1 MATPTQAPRQAL
13 VPRWLVVAVIVMGV
27 LLVVGVYIVGSEV
40 SRRLSAPKPA
50 PAPSVT
56 AAQPFTQKIELP
68 AGAQVISMT
77 VAGDRLIVQVESPA
91 GVASAY
97 VVDPRTGAL
106 LGTIDFPSGA
116 PR

>member
-1 MATPTQAPRQAL
+1 MATPTQAPQRAL
-13 VPRWLVVAVIVMGV
+13 VPRWLVVAVIVMSL
-27 LLVVGVYIVGSEV
+27 LLVVGIFVVGSEI
-40 SRRLSAPKPA
+40 SRRLSAPK

-77 VAGDRLIVQVESPA
+77 AIGDRLIVQVESQTGLA
-91 GVASAY
+91 TAY
-97 VVDPRTGAL
+97 VVDPRTGSL
-106 LGTIDFPSGA
+106 LGTIEFPSGA

>member
-1 MATPTQAPRQAL
+1 LATPTQAPRPAL
-13 VPRWLVVAVIVMGV
+13 VPRWLVVAVIVMGL
-27 LLVVGVYIVGSEV
+27 LLVVGIYFVGSEI
-40 SRRLSAPKPA
+40 SRRLSAPK

-77 VAGDRLIVQVESPA
+77 TVGDRLVVQVENQA
-91 GVASAY
+91 GLTSAY
-97 VVDPRTGAL
+97 IVDPRTGAL

>member
-1 MATPTQAPRQAL
+1 MATPTPAPARAL
-13 VPRWLVVAVIVMGV
+13 VPRWLVVAVIVMGL
-27 LLVVGVYIVGSEV
+27 LLVVGTYIVGSEI
-40 SRRLSAPKPA
+40 SKRLSTPK

-68 AGAQVISMT
+68 PGAQVISMT
-77 VAGDRLIVQVESPA
+77 VAGDRLIVQVESQA

-97 VVDPRTGAL
+97 IVDPRTGAL

>member
-1 MATPTQAPRQAL
+1 MATPTQAPQRAL
-13 VPRWLVVAVIVMGV
+13 VPRWLVVAVIVMGL
-27 LLVVGVYIVGSEV
+27 LLVVGTYIVGSEI
-40 SRRLSAPKPA
+40 SRRLSTPK

-68 AGAQVISMT
+68 AGSQVISMNP
-77 VAGDRLIVQVESPA
+77 VGDRLVVQVENQA
-91 GVASAY
+91 GLTSAY
-97 VVDPRTGAL
+97 IVDPRTGTL

>member
-1 MATPTQAPRQAL
+1 LATPTPAPARAL

-27 LLVVGVYIVGSEV
+27 LLVVGVYIVGSEI
-40 SRRLSAPKPA
+40 SRRLSTPK

-68 AGAQVISMT
+68 PGAQVISMT
-77 VAGDRLIVQVESPA
+77 VAGDRLIVQVETPA

-97 VVDPRTGAL
+97 IVDPRTGTL

>member
-1 MATPTQAPRQAL
+1 MATPTQAL
-13 VPRWLVVAVIVMGV
+13 IPRWLMVAVIVMGL
-27 LLVVGVYIVGSEV
+27 LLVVGTYFVGSEI
-40 SRRLSAPKPA
+40 SRRLSAAK

-77 VAGDRLIVQVESPA
+77 TVGDRLIVQVENQA
-91 GVASAY
+91 GLTSAY

>member
-1 MATPTQAPRQAL
+1 M
-13 VPRWLVVAVIVMGV
+13 VAVIVMGV
-27 LLVVGVYIVGSEV
+27 LLVAGVIVVGNEV
-40 SRRLSAPKPA
+40 SRRLSTAK

-77 VAGDRLIVQVESPA
+77 TVGDRLVVQVENQA
-91 GVASAY
+91 GLASAY
-97 VVDPRTGAL
+97 IVDPRTGTL
-106 LGTIDFPSGA
+106 LGTIEFPSGA

>member
-1 MATPTQAPRQAL
+1 M
-13 VPRWLVVAVIVMGV
+13 
-27 LLVVGVYIVGSEV
+27 
-40 SRRLSAPKPA
+40 
-50 PAPSVT
+50 
-56 AAQPFTQKIELP
+56 LP

-77 VAGDRLIVQVESPA
+77 VAGDRLIVQVETPA

-97 VVDPRTGAL
+97 IVDPRTGTL

>member
-1 MATPTQAPRQAL
+1 MATPTQAL
-13 VPRWLVVAVIVMGV
+13 IPRWLMVAVIVMGL
-27 LLVVGVYIVGSEV
+27 LLVVGVFVVGSEV
-40 SRRLSAPKPA
+40 SRRLSAAK

-68 AGAQVISMT
+68 PGAQVISMT
-77 VAGDRLIVQVESPA
+77 AVGDRLIVQVENQA
-91 GVASAY
+91 GLASAY
-97 VVDPRTGAL
+97 IVDPRTGNL

>member
-1 MATPTQAPRQAL
+1 LATPTQAL
-13 VPRWLVVAVIVMGV
+13 IPRWLVVAVIVMGL
-27 LLVVGVYIVGSEV
+27 LLVVGVFAVGSEI
-40 SRRLSAPKPA
+40 SRRLSTPK

-77 VAGDRLIVQVESPA
+77 TVGDRLVVQVENQA
-91 GVASAY
+91 GLTSAY
-97 VVDPRTGAL
+97 IVDPRTGTL
-106 LGTIDFPSGA
+106 LGTIEFPSGA

>member
-1 MATPTQAPRQAL
+1 LATPTQAL
-13 VPRWLVVAVIVMGV
+13 IPRWLVVAVIVMGV
-27 LLVVGVYIVGSEV
+27 LLVVGTYFVGSEI
-40 SRRLSAPKPA
+40 SRRLSAPK

-77 VAGDRLIVQVESPA
+77 TVGDRLVVQVETQA
-91 GVASAY
+91 GLTSAY
-97 VVDPRTGAL
+97 IVDPRTGNL
-106 LGTIDFPSGA
+106 LGTIEFPSGA

>member
-1 MATPTQAPRQAL
+1 MATPTQAL
-13 VPRWLVVAVIVMGV
+13 IPRWLMVAVIVMGL
-27 LLVVGVYIVGSEV
+27 LLVVGTYFVGSEI
-40 SRRLSAPKPA
+40 SRRLSAAK

-77 VAGDRLIVQVESPA
+77 TVGDRLIVQVETQS
-91 GVASAY
+91 GLSSAY
-97 VVDPRTGAL
+97 IVDPRTGAL
-106 LGTIDFPSGA
+106 LGTIEFPPGA